1 MWLVC
6 RLGEIICLFTRY
18 TTGPNILIRDVQTWT
33 EKVKILDQ
41 LDLVEI
47 MFSSIEKKNMKSSTP
62 SGFLWLLQSLLHR
75 EDVDEEGMRE

>member
-1 MWLVC
+1 M
-6 RLGEIICLFTRY
+6 
-18 TTGPNILIRDVQTWT
+18 
-33 EKVKILDQ
+33 KILDQ

>member
-47 MFSSIEKKNMKSSTP
+47 MFSSIEKKNYEIKYSERFFMATAEFITS
-62 SGFLWLLQSLLHR
+62 R
-75 EDVDEEGMRE
+75 RC